1 MHNQSNGFIAVFIS
15 ASAGIVTAML
25 AQPAGE
31 DAEHIHLKLDPLP
44 TSAFLAGEFMS
55 ISDYPE
61 VLKVSRLLLS
71 DKSLMP
77 LEFKDQEPLMGFSV
91 SISPASFDHRYIDRF
106 VCNDI
111 DTVFLAKAEQQ
122 TVYSKRNV
130 NVALDSLDSMNPDE
144 EDIDASSAKL
154 LADNVRARL
163 NKAMMAVDQFEQDV
177 AGANFCPER
186 AQRADF
192 YYDTDTQFFTL
203 SAEGYQRAL
212 STEEMVSQ
220 ILSTARINHEQ
231 YNDQLELR
239 AKRKRLLDQ
248 VAQID
253 AELAEAGK

>member
-44 TSAFLAGEFMS
+44 TSAFLAGEYMS

-61 VLKVSRLLLS
+61 ALKVSKLLLS

-77 LEFKDQEPLMGFSV
+77 LEFQDQEPLMGLSV
-91 SISPASFDHRYIDRF
+91 SIAPASFDYHYIDRF

-111 DTVFLAKAEQQ
+111 DTLFLVKAEQQ

-130 NVALDSLDSMNPDE
+130 NVLLDSLSIDE
-144 EDIDASSAKL
+144 EGIAAPSAKL
-154 LADNVRARL
+154 LADNVRTRL
-163 NKAMMAVDQFEQDV
+163 NKALLAVDQFEQDV

-186 AQRADF
+186 SQRSCY
-192 YYDTDTQFFTL
+192 YYDESARFLTL
-203 SAEGYQRAL
+203 STEGYQRAL

-220 ILSTARINHEQ
+220 ILSAARINHEQ